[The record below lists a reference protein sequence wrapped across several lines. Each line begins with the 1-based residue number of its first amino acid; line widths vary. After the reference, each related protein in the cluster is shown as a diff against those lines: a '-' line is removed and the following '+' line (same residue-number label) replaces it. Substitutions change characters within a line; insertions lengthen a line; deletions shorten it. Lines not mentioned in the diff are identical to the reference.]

1 MHRPCIARK
10 SSDVAVPWPAKGSL
24 LQSVG
29 YGENEI
35 RLRGGRNADMMKK
48 ALQEPPSMLFFAVCL
63 LTIMHTGASE

>member
-1 MHRPCIARK
+1 M
-10 SSDVAVPWPAKGSL
+10 PWPWKGSL

-48 ALQEPPSMLFFAVCL
+48 ALQEPPFMLFFAV
-63 LTIMHTGASE
+63 